1 MKRLIY
7 IFFAWLALAGCKD
20 DETELGQR
28 ISYDIADM
36 ELVIPSSGKT
46 MDYTILTTNT
56 EWTITGEN
64 EWCKVSPNSGGA
76 GTTRIY
82 FELTD
87 NEDYSD
93 RDVRLTL
100 NVGTETTPIAV
111 IQKKKDALTVTK
123 GKWEFDQTG
132 GSLDVKVTA
141 NVECFVKIPTPW
153 ITQEM
158 VPASKALEE
167 RLLKFTVASNPYG
180 EKRQGEIIIEDELR
194 RFSDTIRVYQTQKNQ
209 IILTANEY
217 SVPLEGLDIDVQM
230 KSNID
235 FDWSIVY
242 EGSEKG
248 WIHDVP
254 QAKALSSSAV
264 RFAIDETAGER
275 RAKITFRGKNMAKP
289 STGTNMVEE
298 SITVIQRKMNIII
311 VTSEQNKEVP
321 QQGGTVT
328 FEIQKNVDYE
338 VKIPQRVSW
347 ITELPPT
354 KALDKNVLSLRIAP
368 NPADQIER
376 EARIVIKAKNV
387 GDGEIPV
394 DTVYV
399 HQLGRARLSE
409 YQVLIK
415 VANAFKE
422 SKNFSANFGAWGDPN
437 NPEDGKIT
445 ADWKFVTLNEAG
457 KVIALEFK
465 MNGLKGTLPKEIG
478 DLEYLETFTLPYY
491 SDGLTGDIPA
501 EFGKLKNLK
510 QVVISSEFTSMPDEL
525 GNLENLKSLSLRCA
539 AENEPKFIGELT
551 NLTELKLLCHY
562 NGPVPAEIGNLK
574 KLTSLTIGQ
583 TTTSATADS
592 YNRFTALPEE
602 IGNLENL
609 TSLRLYGGFEGA
621 AIPSAIGKLINLT
634 TFQIQQTGFVSLPE
648 EIGNLKNIKVAYL
661 HDNKFKA
668 IPAGMGRMES
678 LTSIQMQNNKLE
690 GNIPD
695 EIADLPNLN
704 TLQLSN
710 NKLSGSLEV
719 LTKIPT
725 LTTVYLDEN
734 QFEGDIDFDWSRLVK
749 LSTLKM
755 NKNKLE
761 GDIPV
766 SLLNLVSLST
776 LDLSDNQ
783 FATLP
788 DKVSWTSNEK
798 LTRFYLQNNRLSGTL
813 PEWLCSMKLSEFN
826 IENND
831 MNGGIPAKLFGE
843 GSNNFT
849 LSSSKLNLNGNRLNG
864 TIPEAILIE
873 LLGGKRAGKWL
884 IVDQQEGFGFDNWKY
899 SK

>member
-7 IFFAWLALAGCKD
+7 IFFAWLAMVGCKD
-20 DETELGQR
+20 NETELGQQ

-46 MDYTILTTNT
+46 TDYTILTTNT

-93 RDVRLTL
+93 RDVRLVL
-100 NVGTETTPIAV
+100 NVGAETTPITV

-123 GKWEFDQTG
+123 GKWEFDQSG
-132 GSLDVKVTA
+132 GALEVKVAA

-153 ITQEM
+153 ITQE
-158 VPASKALEE
+158 AALATKALEE
-167 RLLKFTVASNPYG
+167 RVLKFTVDPNPSG

-209 IILTANEY
+209 IILTTNEY
-217 SVPLEGLDIDVQM
+217 NVPLEGLDIDVQM
-230 KSNID
+230 KSNIE
-235 FDWSIVY
+235 FDWNIVY

-248 WIHDVP
+248 WIHEMP
-254 QAKALSSSAV
+254 QAKSLSSSTV
-264 RFAIDETAGER
+264 KFAIDETEGER
-275 RAKITFRGKNMAKP
+275 RAMITFRGKNMAKP
-289 STGTNMVEE
+289 LTGSNTVEE
-298 SITVIQRKMNIII
+298 SITIIQRKMNIII
-311 VTSEQNKEVP
+311 VTPEQNKEVP
-321 QQGGTVT
+321 QQGGIVT

-338 VKIPQRVSW
+338 VEIPQRISW
-347 ITELPPT
+347 ITELPQT

-368 NPADQIER
+368 NPTDQIER
-376 EARIVIKAKNV
+376 EARIIVKAKHIEE
-387 GDGEIPV
+387 GEIPA

-399 HQLGRARLSE
+399 YQQGRARLSE

-422 SKNFSANFGAWGDPN
+422 SKNYNANFGAWGDPN

-445 ADWKFVTLNEAG
+445 AEWKFVTLNEAG
-457 KVIALEFK
+457 KVVALEFN

-510 QVVISSEFTSMPDEL
+510 QVVINSDFTCMPEEL
-525 GNLENLKSLSLRCA
+525 GDLEKLESLTLRCA

-621 AIPSAIGKLINLT
+621 AIPSTIGKLTNLT

-648 EIGNLKNIKVAYL
+648 EIGNLKKIKNASWYN
-661 HDNKFKA
+661 NKFKA
-668 IPAGMGRMES
+668 IPAGIGGMES
-678 LTSIQMQNNKLE
+678 LTSIQMQNNELE

-695 EIADLPNLN
+695 EIAALSNLN

-719 LTKIPT
+719 VTKIST
-725 LTTVYLDEN
+725 LTSIYLEEN
-734 QFEGDIDFDWSRLVK
+734 QFEGGIDFDWSRLAK
-749 LSTLKM
+749 LSTFKL
-755 NKNKLE
+755 NKNTLE
-761 GDIPV
+761 GNIPA
-766 SLLNLVSLST
+766 SLLNLAALST

-783 FATLP
+783 LATLP
-788 DKVSWTSNEK
+788 DKVSWTNNEK
-798 LTRFYLQNNRLSGTL
+798 LTKFYLQNNQLSGTL

-826 IENND
+826 IENNN
-831 MNGGIPAKLFGE
+831 MTGGIPAKLFGE

-873 LLGGKRAGKWL
+873 LLGGKRAGKWF
-884 IVDQQEGFGFDNWKY
+884 IVDQQKGFGFDNWKY